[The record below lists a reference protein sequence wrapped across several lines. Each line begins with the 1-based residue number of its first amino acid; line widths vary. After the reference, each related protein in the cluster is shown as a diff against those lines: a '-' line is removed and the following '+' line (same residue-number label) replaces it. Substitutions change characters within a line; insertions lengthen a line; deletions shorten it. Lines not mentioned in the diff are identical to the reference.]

1 MLESASRYFQLGE
14 SPSRGLLRDCETDL
28 SSAALGTTNANMNC
42 SSSCFKLYLVEAVRH
57 EVVLQ
62 LVHLLLRAAL
72 LVLAGHEALRMR
84 AVSNTPLRCT
94 G

>member
-1 MLESASRYFQLGE
+1 
-14 SPSRGLLRDCETDL
+14 
-28 SSAALGTTNANMNC
+28 MNC

-57 EVVLQ
+57 EVVLK

>member
-1 MLESASRYFQLGE
+1 MTERATQNV
-14 SPSRGLLRDCETDL
+14 LLVY
-28 SSAALGTTNANMNC
+28 
-42 SSSCFKLYLVEAVRH
+42 KLYLVEAVRH